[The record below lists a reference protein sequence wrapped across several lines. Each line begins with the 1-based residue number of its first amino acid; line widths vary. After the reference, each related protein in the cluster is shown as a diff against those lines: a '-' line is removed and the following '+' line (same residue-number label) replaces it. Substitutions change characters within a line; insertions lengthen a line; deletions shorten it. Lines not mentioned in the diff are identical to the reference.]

1 MSPRRS
7 AFALVAANL
16 ALALPLAS
24 AATKRPRAPEFPS
37 QDAARWIGPPQS
49 MAELRGRVV
58 LLDVWT
64 FDCINCV
71 RTIPW
76 VKEVARRYEAR
87 GLTVVGVHTPEFDHE
102 RNREAVA
109 ARARKHSLD
118 FSHFLDNDYQYWN
131 ALDNQYWPA
140 IYLVDRCGQ
149 LRSKATGEVHVNEA
163 TGRQLEQAI
172 ESLLAETPLDCG
184 SPK

>member
-1 MSPRRS
+1 
-7 AFALVAANL
+7 
-16 ALALPLAS
+16 
-24 AATKRPRAPEFPS
+24 
-37 QDAARWIGPPQS
+37 

-71 RTIPW
+71 RTMPW
-76 VKEVARRYEAR
+76 LKEVSQRYEAR

-102 RNREAVA
+102 RNLLAVA
-109 ARARKHSLD
+109 SRARKHGLD
-118 FSHFLDNDYQYWN
+118 FSHFVDNDYQYWN

-149 LRSKATGEVHVNEA
+149 LRSSVTGEVHAKEA
-163 TGRQLEQAI
+163 SGRKLEQAI
-172 ESLLAETPLDCG
+172 ESLLAETLRDCG
-184 SPK
+184 AAR